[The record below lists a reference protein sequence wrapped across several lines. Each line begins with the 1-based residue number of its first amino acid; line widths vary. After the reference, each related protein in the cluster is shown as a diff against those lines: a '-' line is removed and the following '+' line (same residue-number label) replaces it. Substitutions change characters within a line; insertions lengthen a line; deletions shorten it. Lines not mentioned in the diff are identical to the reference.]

1 MLDQDSN
8 FYLMSL
14 NILITYLLNNK
25 WYYREKLLVN
35 HFRELKALN
44 IWISNFQHI
53 IIVFLNFIIQG
64 INLSSI
70 CESGQVTYV
79 DGLSCI
85 SKALADESQQDAF
98 KNSQSSTVGNENAD
112 HSNPFK
118 NVR

>member
-1 MLDQDSN
+1 MWN
-8 FYLMSL
+8 F
-14 NILITYLLNNK
+14 
-25 WYYREKLLVN
+25 V
-35 HFRELKALN
+35 
-44 IWISNFQHI
+44 
-53 IIVFLNFIIQG
+53 IQG

-98 KNSQSSTVGNENAD
+98 KNSHSSTVGNENVD

>member
-1 MLDQDSN
+1 MWN
-8 FYLMSL
+8 F
-14 NILITYLLNNK
+14 
-25 WYYREKLLVN
+25 
-35 HFRELKALN
+35 F
-44 IWISNFQHI
+44 
-53 IIVFLNFIIQG
+53 IQG

-85 SKALADESQQDAF
+85 SEALADESQQDAL
-98 KNSQSSTVGNENAD
+98 KNSHSSTVGNENAD